1 MLSCASTLAL
11 RARRGRFSSD
21 QQERMFR
28 FTISIVISLCVCPV
42 FGAGMA
48 RVVDVVDGRT
58 VVVDAGGSRSTVYL
72 AGVVVPSEEDAVA
85 VAYLRRAMSS
95 GWVLVERDAKSGEAW
110 LYRSPDGLF
119 INGEMMRA
127 AYRDGGTRM
136 IWLGESS
143 PGPRRETA
151 SPRASAPKPR
161 PAARPRAR
169 VPRRIRR

>member
-1 MLSCASTLAL
+1 
-11 RARRGRFSSD
+11 
-21 QQERMFR
+21 MFR
-28 FTISIVISLCVCPV
+28 FTISIVISLCVFPV

-48 RVVDVVDGRT
+48 RVVSVVDGRT
-58 VVVDAGGSRSTVYL
+58 VVVDDRGSRSTVHL
-72 AGVVVPSEEDAVA
+72 AGVAVPSEEDAAA
-85 VAYLRRAMSS
+85 VAYLRRTMSS
-95 GWVLVERDAKSGEAW
+95 GWVLVERDARTGDAW

-143 PGPRRETA
+143 PGPRREAA
-151 SPRASAPKPR
+151 SPRATAARPR
-161 PAARPRAR
+161 PAARPRTR